1 MKLKNLSLA
10 IFSAF
15 MLSACG
21 GSSSSDSNSNNS
33 GTGTGTGTGTGNTTT
48 NDSEWSAYSPS
59 YFVDSD
65 YLFDKLTFTS
75 KGDTQY
81 VRVDYL
87 SSLKDMENLD
97 INELYIFG
105 DYLTN
110 EGLYELELNKDPK
123 LGYKIG
129 SLLKNSV
136 SEKTYIPSSKI
147 GHTGLQLT
155 EKYELVDLS
164 GKPLAEYI
172 DTHLYLVS
180 SEPKLN
186 NYGDF
191 GPLYLSKLKGKTFPN
206 GSKCLRG
213 LSLSSSKD
221 FIIMYQNPYDTYDSF
236 QDIFSEGYK
245 TINLGGYNTFISN
258 SIYPNEYI
266 SALVQVDNKYRY
278 GEYNKSGTYYSLSKE
293 IEIETQ
299 ILKELKSDKF
309 TDAEEILEQEL
320 YIQTLQ
326 KECTVINSTA
336 SQEIDKYLKF
346 K

>member
-1 MKLKNLSLA
+1 M
-10 IFSAF
+10 IFLVGAG
-15 MLSACG
+15 AG
-21 GSSSSDSNSNNS
+21 AGV
-33 GTGTGTGTGTGNTTT
+33 GTGTGTGTGAGTGNTTT

-59 YFVDSD
+59 YFTGSD
-65 YLFDKLTFTS
+65 YLFDKITFTS

-87 SSLKDMENLD
+87 SNRKDMENLD

-110 EGLYELELNKDPK
+110 EGLYELELNKDPE

-129 SLLKNSV
+129 SLLKNSMT
-136 SEKTYIPSSKI
+136 EKTYIPSSKI

-155 EKYELVDLS
+155 EKYDLVDLS
-164 GKPLAEYI
+164 GKPLSEYI
-172 DTHLYLVS
+172 DTYLYLVS

-191 GPLYLSKLKGKTFPN
+191 GTRYLSKLKGKTFPS

-221 FIIMYQNPYDTYDSF
+221 FILMYKNPYETSDSF

-245 TINLGGYNTFISN
+245 TVNLGGYKAFISN
-258 SIYPNEYI
+258 SIYPNEYM
-266 SALVQVDNKYRY
+266 SALVQVDNKYRM
-278 GEYNKSGTYYSLSKE
+278 GEYNKAGTYYSLNKE
-293 IEIETQ
+293 IELETQ
-299 ILKELKSDKF
+299 ILKELKSDKI
-309 TDAEEILEQEL
+309 TDAEEILEREL
-320 YIQTLQ
+320 YIQSLQ
-326 KECTVINSTA
+326 KECTVFNSTA
-336 SQEIDKYLKF
+336 SKEIDKYSVM
-346 K
+346 

>member
-1 MKLKNLSLA
+1 MKFKNLSLA

-21 GSSSSDSNSNNS
+21 GGSSSSDSNP
-33 GTGTGTGTGTGNTTT
+33 GTGTGTGTGNTTT

-59 YFVDSD
+59 YFTGSD

-87 SSLKDMENLD
+87 SNLKDMENLD

-110 EGLYELELNKDPK
+110 EGLYELELNKDPE

-136 SEKTYIPSSKI
+136 TEKTYIPSSKI

-164 GKPLAEYI
+164 GKLLGEYI

-180 SEPKLN
+180 LEPKLD

-191 GPLYLSKLKGKTFPN
+191 AQFYLSKLKGKTFPN

-221 FIIMYQNPYDTYDSF
+221 FIMMYKNPYETYDSF
-236 QDIFSEGYK
+236 QNIFSEGYK
-245 TINLGGYNTFISN
+245 TINLGSYNAFISN

-266 SALVQVDNKYRY
+266 SALVQVDNKYRM
-278 GEYNKSGTYYSLSKE
+278 GEYNKSGIYYSLNKE

-299 ILKELKSDKF
+299 ILKDLKSDNL

-320 YIQTLQ
+320 YIQSLQ
-326 KECTVINSTA
+326 KECTVFNSTA
-336 SQEIDKYLKF
+336 SQEIDKYRKLK
-346 K
+346 